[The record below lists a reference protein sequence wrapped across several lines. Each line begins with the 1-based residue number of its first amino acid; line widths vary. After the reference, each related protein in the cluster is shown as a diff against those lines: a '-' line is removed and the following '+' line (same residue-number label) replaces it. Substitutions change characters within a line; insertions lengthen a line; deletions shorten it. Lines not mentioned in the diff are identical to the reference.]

1 MLGNTGCMCVCMYCA
16 RMCLYSSGL
25 SFVLVAST
33 GSCYLVFFAIPLV
46 MDMLSAC
53 LEIDCSFKHKQLVSC
68 PIYLLWMVV

>member
-33 GSCYLVFFAIPLV
+33 GSCYLVFFCYSSSNGYV
-46 MDMLSAC
+46 
-53 LEIDCSFKHKQLVSC
+53 VSL
-68 PIYLLWMVV
+68 P